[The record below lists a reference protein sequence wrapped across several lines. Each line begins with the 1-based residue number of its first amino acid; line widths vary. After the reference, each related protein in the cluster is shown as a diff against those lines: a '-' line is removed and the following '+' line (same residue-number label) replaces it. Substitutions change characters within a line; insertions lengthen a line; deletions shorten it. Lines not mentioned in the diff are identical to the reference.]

1 MRRSARH
8 AHRSSPI
15 VLSILAIVVAAG
27 ACSPG
32 PADDDPQTAFWR
44 SMRSLCGQA
53 FEGRLVEGSAADSS
67 ALGAPLVL
75 DVWQCYSDELR
86 LAFHAAGDHSR
97 VWLLSPSTDGLVLEH
112 ALHGPDGQPQ
122 PYSGYGG
129 ETGSP
134 GTPTAQTFV
143 PDRET
148 LSNVPT
154 SDGTLWVLEIVPDDR
169 ITYRLRSPR
178 TVDFRVDFDLRR
190 RAGRQPAPWGFTR
203 RR

>member
-1 MRRSARH
+1 M
-8 AHRSSPI
+8 
-15 VLSILAIVVAAG
+15 LSILAVVIAAG

-32 PADDDPQTAFWR
+32 PADDDPQAAFWR

-53 FEGRLVEGSAADSS
+53 FEGLLVEGSAADSS

-75 DVWQCYSDELR
+75 
-86 LAFHAAGDHSR
+86 
-97 VWLLSPSTDGLVLEH
+97 EH
-112 ALHGPDGQPQ
+112 ALHGADGQPQ

-129 ETGSP
+129 ETASQ

-148 LSNVPT
+148 LSNVPA
-154 SDGTLWVLEIVPDDR
+154 SDGTQWVLEIVPDDR

-203 RR
+203 GR